1 MAKASDTKEILSQN
15 LLGAA
20 CGEAL
25 MEQLM
30 DLASDG
36 RIAQDFARLPGH
48 RRSMPD
54 SRHTEQQKPDRLDSL
69 ICRL

>member
-36 RIAQDFARLPGH
+36 RIAEDFARLPGH
-48 RRSMPD
+48 RWFMSD